1 MTKPFRHSY
10 PDYHK
15 LIASSVFEGIRI
27 CEIGPSGQPS
37 IKSSI
42 IKAKGLDYTIIDI
55 ETTYWEEYNP
65 EVEKFNIDLQRDFD
79 SSLENKFDLVISQMV
94 LEHIEDSKSFHEGI
108 FNLLK
113 RGGSAI
119 HLYANPYSIPAIVNG
134 ILPESIG
141 SFILSKIKNRDLDKN
156 HKYHAF
162 YRWCF
167 FPSQKANRNFESLG
181 YRIVDH
187 MGYPGHNY
195 FQRVPILNQ
204 LEQLYSWALCKFKF
218 KKFSTLSLLHVKKQ

>member
-65 EVEKFNIDLQRDFD
+65 EVEKFNID
-79 SSLENKFDLVISQMV
+79 
-94 LEHIEDSKSFHEGI
+94 
-108 FNLLK
+108 
-113 RGGSAI
+113 
-119 HLYANPYSIPAIVNG
+119 
-134 ILPESIG
+134 
-141 SFILSKIKNRDLDKN
+141 
-156 HKYHAF
+156 
-162 YRWCF
+162 
-167 FPSQKANRNFESLG
+167 
-181 YRIVDH
+181 
-187 MGYPGHNY
+187 
-195 FQRVPILNQ
+195 
-204 LEQLYSWALCKFKF
+204 
-218 KKFSTLSLLHVKKQ
+218 